1 MRALTETCRIWA
13 PILLT
18 LSMAGCGGGSGED
31 ISKLTGPSG
40 HTVGGTVRLT
50 YAKKNLNCIAVTL
63 SANGTVI
70 EQINVGY
77 RDGNSVCPIAGQI
90 PSNGAELSFTFTS
103 RLLQALSYRVTVP
116 SGQVAGDQCVVTNG
130 NGVIG
135 SADIA
140 DVAITCQ

>member
-1 MRALTETCRIWA
+1 MRALIGTWRMWA
-13 PILLT
+13 PIFVGV
-18 LSMAGCGGGSGED
+18 SMTGCDAGSATD

-50 YAKKNLNCIAVTL
+50 YAKKNLNCIAVAL
-63 SANGTVI
+63 SGNGTPI

-90 PSNGAELSFTFTS
+90 PSNGATLPFSFTA
-103 RLLQALSYRVTVP
+103 RLLQAVSYSVTVQ
-116 SGQVAGDQCVVTNG
+116 SSDQCVVTNG

-135 SADIA
+135 SADIV
-140 DVAITCQ
+140 DVVITCQ